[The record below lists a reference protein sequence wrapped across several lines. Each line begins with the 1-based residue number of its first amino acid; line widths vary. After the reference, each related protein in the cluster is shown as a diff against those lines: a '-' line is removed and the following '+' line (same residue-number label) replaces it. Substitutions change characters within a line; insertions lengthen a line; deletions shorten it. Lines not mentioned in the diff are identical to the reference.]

1 MKPLLTRENTRQTV
15 LVIAAHAD
23 DEAMGC
29 SGTLARHIAEGDDV
43 HFLFLSDGVTSR
55 KNEISDS
62 AVEAETDE
70 RRKMCRKAVD
80 SIGGCPPTF
89 LNFPDNRMDG
99 VELLTLIKPIEALI
113 GSLQPNLVYTNH
125 ANDLNVDHRVTH
137 MAVLTACRPLLGSSI
152 KAIYSFET
160 PSSTEWAPVGSGPYF
175 NPTRFVDIS
184 NYLEL
189 KMATISAYQTEMRV
203 FPHPRSYEAIEALW
217 TWRGAQ
223 VGMKAA
229 EAFVVVRECL

>member
-1 MKPLLTRENTRQTV
+1 MKVLSRGNLRQKV

-29 SGTLARHIAEGDDV
+29 SGTLARHTADGDEV
-43 HFLFLSDGVTSR
+43 HFLFMSDGVTSR
-55 KNEISDS
+55 ENEVGEY
-62 AVEAETDE
+62 AVAAEIEE
-70 RRKMCRKAVD
+70 RRKMCLKAVET
-80 SIGGCPPTF
+80 IGGCPPTF

-99 VELLTLIKPIEALI
+99 VELLSLIKPIEDLI
-113 GSLQPNLVYTNH
+113 GNLRPNLIYTNH
-125 ANDLNVDHRVTH
+125 ANDLNVDHRATH
-137 MAVLTACRPLLGSSI
+137 MAVLTACRPQLGSSV
-152 KAIYSFET
+152 KAIYAFET
-160 PSSTEWAPVGSGPYF
+160 PSSTEWGPVDSGPYF

-184 NYLEL
+184 DYLEL
-189 KMATISAYQTEMRV
+189 KLSTISAYENEMRV